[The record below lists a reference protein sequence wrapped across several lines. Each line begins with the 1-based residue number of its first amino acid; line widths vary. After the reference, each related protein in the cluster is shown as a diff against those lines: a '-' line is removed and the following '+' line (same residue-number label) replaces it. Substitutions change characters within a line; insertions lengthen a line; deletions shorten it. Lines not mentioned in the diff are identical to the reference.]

1 MHKNTNQAA
10 KSGLSHAQRLLM
22 IGDTI
27 QHVRHQ
33 VLSCP
38 SQVYRSLPLLEIKP
52 NDWPEKTSILVT
64 NETPQM
70 VWMQKRVER
79 AIVADSSFPL
89 AY

>member
-1 MHKNTNQAA
+1 
-10 KSGLSHAQRLLM
+10 M
-22 IGDTI
+22 IGDPI
-27 QHVRHQ
+27 HHVRHQ

-70 VWMQKRVER
+70 VWTQRRVEH